1 MPLDP
6 THLAA
11 HSVCSPPPCG
21 EGLGVGVRVSALRMS
36 SSTVSMF
43 DCTSLPTEQHAVAV
57 RFEGCRCP
65 LRTCC
70 RVLTTTPTPN
80 PSPQGGGE
88 HTACVATVLRR
99 DHRRTRRVDRAAASP
114 ILARAGVRL

>member
-21 EGLGVGVRVSALRMS
+21 EGIGAGVRVSALGMS

-65 LRTCC
+65 LVTSC
-70 RVLTTTPTPN
+70 RVLSTTPAPI

-88 HTACVATVLRR
+88 HTECAVSDVGKHQRM
-99 DHRRTRRVDRAAASP
+99 RRVDRAAASP